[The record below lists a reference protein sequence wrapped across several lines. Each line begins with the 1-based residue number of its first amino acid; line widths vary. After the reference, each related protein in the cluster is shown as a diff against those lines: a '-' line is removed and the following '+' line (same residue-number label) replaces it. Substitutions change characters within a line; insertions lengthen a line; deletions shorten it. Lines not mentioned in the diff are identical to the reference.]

1 MTAPFDPRRRDQP
14 TIYQLFA
21 AVDDRSMNFRAAY
34 RLARAQWRAALRQ
47 RKTRHSKRTK
57 P

>member
-1 MTAPFDPRRRDQP
+1 
-14 TIYQLFA
+14 
-21 AVDDRSMNFRAAY
+21 MNFRAAY

-47 RKTRHSKRTK
+47 RMTRHSKRTK